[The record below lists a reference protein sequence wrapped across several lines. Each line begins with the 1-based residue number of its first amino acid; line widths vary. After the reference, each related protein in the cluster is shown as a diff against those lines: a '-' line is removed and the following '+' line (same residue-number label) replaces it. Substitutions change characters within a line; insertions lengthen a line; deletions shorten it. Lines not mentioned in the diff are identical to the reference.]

1 MLLIGKRNNITN
13 QHNIAGAD
21 IIRLRNSHDFYWHAA
36 CRVRRPDAPMPRKRH
51 EIFAKVYLTD
61 RRGELRSPLNFLWF
75 SDNLLRIDSP
85 CGCPQSAIADKIQID
100 DNLFCRK
107 KGSRKSDSLVF
118 LFFLRVLGF
127 LLRLFFAEVDY
138 DKRDVPDEYRQKQNR
153 HHRRRR
159 AHRDEHYLAE

>member
-1 MLLIGKRNNITN
+1 MNFL
-13 QHNIAGAD
+13 
-21 IIRLRNSHDFYWHAA
+21 A
-36 CRVRRPDAPMPRKRH
+36 CIVECGNLDAPLPRQRH
-51 EIFAKVYLTD
+51 DIFVKVYSAD

-85 CGCPQSAIADKIQID
+85 CGCLLSAIADKIQID

-107 KGSRKSDSLVF
+107 KGAGNPTPSFF

-127 LLRLFFAEVDY
+127 LLRLFLAEVDY

>member
-1 MLLIGKRNNITN
+1 MLLIGKHNNITN

-21 IIRLRNSHDFYWHAA
+21 IIRPRNSHDFIGTQLAGCGDPTHL
-36 CRVRRPDAPMPRKRH
+36 CRVSGTKSSQKFILPTVGANFVR
-51 EIFAKVYLTD
+51 
-61 RRGELRSPLNFLWF
+61 LNFLWL
-75 SDNLLRIDSP
+75 SDNALRIDSP